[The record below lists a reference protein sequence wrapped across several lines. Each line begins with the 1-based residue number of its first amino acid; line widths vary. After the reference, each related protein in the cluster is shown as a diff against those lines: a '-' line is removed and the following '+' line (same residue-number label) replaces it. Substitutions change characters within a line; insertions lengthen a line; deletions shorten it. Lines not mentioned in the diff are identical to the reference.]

1 MAVPHD
7 ETYMVVGKTPI
18 TCGTYGP
25 GYYNSSIGK
34 TSSLNDFKTWLAGRP
49 DGDAALWTGAGSMW
63 APYNRG
69 IYAPRTCCFAWAGPS
84 GTTCMGRDY
93 SLSTGNWI
101 HLIWPRTGEF
111 WSHCSV
117 FYGVTIPPPLPVAAF
132 HGTPLSGLWPL
143 SVAFTDDSTGYID
156 SWLWNFGDGF
166 LSAERNPT
174 HVYSHA
180 GTFTVVLSVTNPSG
194 TNTITKTNYITVA
207 DPPPYVNPIWTLKI
221 GPL

>member
-1 MAVPHD
+1 MAIPHD
-7 ETYMVVGKTPI
+7 ETYLVAAKTPI
-18 TCGTYGP
+18 WGALEIGP
-25 GYYNSSIGK
+25 HYY
-34 TSSLNDFKTWLAGRP
+34 SLIALIAAPPGFKTWLASRP
-49 DGDAALWTGAGSMW
+49 DVDSALWSGVLGKFEN
-63 APYNRG
+63 YNRNV
-69 IYAPRTCCFAWAGPS
+69 IDSRRQCFCWAGPS
-84 GTTCMGRDY
+84 AQPCTGTDY
-93 SLSTGNWI
+93 SNSSTYMAHVI
-101 HLIWPRTGEF
+101 CPSASLR
-111 WSHCSV
+111 WSYCSI
-117 FYGVTIPPPLPVAAF
+117 FYGVRVPPPLPVAAF

-143 SVAFTDDSTGYID
+143 SVAFTDDSTGYIS

-166 LSAERNPT
+166 LSAEKNPT